1 MTGAG
6 SASFRAVLLVA
17 GVALLAHGVAA
28 GGSFHYDDFHQ
39 VVRNE
44 AVHGLAAAPRFF
56 FDPATFDADPRN
68 GTLLR
73 PLTLLSYALDWSRGG
88 GAPGAF
94 LATQV
99 ALHALASAL
108 VLVLLGAVLRDR
120 KRALVGALVFA
131 AHPLASE
138 SVNLVSARAG
148 VLSGALVLLY
158 LAIRAGGGRRALG
171 LAALAAACLAKE
183 SAVMAPAIALTLGV
197 ESGATPLRRRLVR
210 FAPEALLLAAYV
222 GYRALVLGG
231 PELGLS
237 PERLL
242 SSGAVDTG
250 AGRGLLLNLGTQA
263 GAVLRAML
271 LAVFPVR
278 LSVDHAMPVVSG
290 PLDLAFVAPAAILAM
305 MAFAVGR
312 APSVA
317 VRRGALV
324 FVLAAA
330 PTILVPLNVVFAE
343 ERYYLSLLG
352 VALAAGGVL
361 GALGAVRPAEVRLA
375 AAAIVLLM
383 AARSFDRAIDFRS
396 EERLWASAVHA
407 GRAGPRA
414 HLSLGN
420 ALLHAGA
427 TREAVASYRSAVA
440 AAGTSVAQP
449 FAILNLSEALR
460 RLGAETGDAT
470 VFDRAVRVL
479 APLRESGDAG
489 LRAMARYRSALVLAD
504 RFERFGEPGIGGE
517 AWREYRSIIDEYPDE
532 TDAWRGLARVALLA
546 RAREI
551 SVSEGAL
558 AAE

>member
-1 MTGAG
+1 MTAPLR
-6 SASFRAVLLVA
+6 SFLPAVLVVA
-17 GVALLAHGVAA
+17 AALLAHGAA
-28 GGSFHYDDFHQ
+28 ARGTFHYDDFHQ

-56 FDPATFDADPRN
+56 FDPATFDADLRN

-73 PLTLLSYALDWSRGG
+73 PLTLLSYALDWARGG

-99 ALHALASAL
+99 LLHALASAL
-108 VLVLLGAVLRDR
+108 VLAVLR
-120 KRALVGALVFA
+120 RALRDEAQALFGALVFA

-148 VLSGALVLLY
+148 VLAAALVLLY
-158 LAIRAGGGRRALG
+158 LAIRLGGGRRALA
-171 LAALAAACLAKE
+171 LAALGAACLAKE
-183 SAVMAPAIALTLGV
+183 SAVVAPALALALGA
-197 ESGATPLRRRLVR
+197 ERETAPRRRLLR
-210 FAPEALLLAAYV
+210 FAPEAALLLAYV
-222 GYRALVLGG
+222 LYRSAVLGG

-250 AGRGLLLNLGTQA
+250 AGRGLLLNLATQA
-263 GAVLRAML
+263 GALLRAAL

-290 PLDLAFVAPAAILAM
+290 PLDPAFLVPLALLAAAAVAL
-305 MAFAVGR
+305 R
-312 APSVA
+312 RCPSLP

-330 PTILVPLNVVFAE
+330 PTILVPLNVVLAE

-352 VALAAGGVL
+352 VALAAGFAL
-361 GALGAVRPAEVRLA
+361 GALAAPRPRAARLA
-375 AAAIVLLM
+375 AAAIVLFF
-383 AARSFDRAIDFRS
+383 AARSFDRTIDFRS
-396 EERLWASAVHA
+396 EARLWASAVDA

-420 ALLHAGA
+420 ALLHAGE
-427 TREAVASYRSAVA
+427 TKEAVASYRSAVA
-440 AAGTSVAQP
+440 SAGFSAAQP

-460 RLGAETGDAT
+460 RLGAETGDAA
-470 VFDRAVRVL
+470 VFDRACRVL
-479 APLRESGDAG
+479 EPLRSSPNAG
-489 LRAMARYRSALVLAD
+489 LRAMARYRSALVLCD
-504 RFERFGEPGIGGE
+504 RFERFGDPSVGE
-517 AWREYRSIIDEYPDE
+517 AASREYRAILEEHPDE
-532 TDAWRGLARVALLA
+532 ADAWRGLARVALA
-546 RAREI
+546 VRARNI
-551 SVSEGAL
+551 SVSEP
-558 AAE
+558 AAPSE